1 MLDLEAPVCI
11 YEDMNHKVAHS
22 TLSSSKRGAGKH
34 YPSLIPFPVSPPRD
48 VPGVVDSEAPVH
60 LELTRAPLCPRA
72 RLCMY
77 RLPSTVS
84 QGRLGARPRLTI
96 SSQSSMLVDRDGDR
110 GAQGDVIVLEV

>member
-1 MLDLEAPVCI
+1 MQRNTQRYLALNEAPV
-11 YEDMNHKVAHS
+11 NTVP
-22 TLSSSKRGAGKH
+22 LN
-34 YPSLIPFPVSPPRD
+34 PIPRVSQGF
-48 VPGVVDSEAPVH
+48 PGVVNSEAPVH